1 MSLNATAAQSSAPA
15 EAGQVASPRMDG
27 LGGGRA
33 VGRAEPAPGGGP
45 CRGLTG
51 LLGQPRNFILKVLLR
66 LPPQVLTRTFLSPE
80 KTAVCGTL
88 ATRILL
94 PPGQPQ
100 LPTPPRA
107 PVIPAVSPSQP
118 RRRSLRS
125 FNIFLFR
132 GRDGSKM
139 EDRGSGDSPE
149 DTQPGC
155 GQAGV

>member
-66 LPPQVLTRTFLSPE
+66 LPPQVPTRTFLSPE

-88 ATRILL
+88 ATRIYL
-94 PPGQPQ
+94 
-100 LPTPPRA
+100 A
-107 PVIPAVSPSQP
+107 E
-118 RRRSLRS
+118 
-125 FNIFLFR
+125 
-132 GRDGSKM
+132 M
-139 EDRGSGDSPE
+139 EVTS
-149 DTQPGC
+149 
-155 GQAGV
+155 